1 MTNLDLVNKRSLTT
15 AVTKLSLGCFFFL
28 GQYNRNVVG
37 LGQRDPVTGHG
48 ITLPLIPQFQL
59 AANNLKEFYENP
71 ANDEKLS
78 RGCMRQYMN
87 HKKIL
92 PSLPAGHIYFEG

>member
-1 MTNLDLVNKRSLTT
+1 MTKLNLVNKRSLTI
-15 AVTKLSLGCFFFL
+15 AFTKLSLGCFFL

-37 LGQRDPVTGHG
+37 LGQQDPITGHG

-71 ANDEKLS
+71 ATDEKLS

-92 PSLPAGHIYFEG
+92 PSLPAGHIYYEG